1 MAFAKDFVWG
11 AAAASYQVEGGAF
24 EDGKGLS
31 TWDVMCRKPGAI
43 RDGNTGEVACDH
55 YHRYKEDV
63 SLMKQIG
70 LKAYRLSI
78 SWPRVLP
85 EGIGTTNSKGMA
97 FYDKLIDELVAN
109 NIEPYVTLFHW
120 DFPYELYCR
129 GGWLNPN
136 SSDWFA
142 EYVGVV
148 VERLSDRVKNWITFN
163 EPQCFLGLGH
173 FEGIDAP
180 GLKLPV
186 SELLLAG
193 HNMFLA
199 HGKAVQ
205 AIRAKSKQKCRV
217 GYAPVGIVKIP
228 VTETQAD
235 IEAAKKVM
243 FSVEQKNYDNN
254 TWWMDPVY
262 FGRYPEDGLQ
272 LFGTDMPKFAAKDL
286 ETISQPLDFF
296 GVNIYHGQATQMNDQ
311 GKPEKVSMPLGHGL
325 TMMNWAVTPD
335 SLYWGSKFFYERYK
349 KPIFITENGM
359 ANTDWVALDGKVHDP
374 QRIDFLHRYLLSL
387 RRAEDEGIDVGGYFL
402 WSIMDNFEWSS
413 GFSKRFGIIYV
424 DYATQQRIFKDS
436 AYWYRDVI
444 ASNGELLDD
453 KACIT

>member
-1 MAFAKDFVWG
+1 M
-11 AAAASYQVEGGAF
+11 
-24 EDGKGLS
+24 
-31 TWDVMCRKPGAI
+31 
-43 RDGNTGEVACDH
+43 
-55 YHRYKEDV
+55 
-63 SLMKQIG
+63 
-70 LKAYRLSI
+70 
-78 SWPRVLP
+78 LP
-85 EGIGTTNSKGMA
+85 EGIGTINPKGLA

-109 NIEPYVTLFHW
+109 DIEPYITLFHW

-136 SSDWFA
+136 SSNWFA
-142 EYVGVV
+142 EYAGVV
-148 VERLSDRVKNWITFN
+148 VEKLSDRVKNWITFN

-193 HNMFLA
+193 HNVFLS

-205 AIRAKSKQKCRV
+205 AIRAKSKQQCRV

-235 IEAAKKVM
+235 IEASKKAM

-262 FGRYPEDGLQ
+262 LGRYPEDGVQ
-272 LFGTDMPKFAAKDL
+272 LFGADMPKFAAKDL
-286 ETISQPLDFF
+286 ETISQQLDFF
-296 GVNIYHGQATQMNDQ
+296 GVNVYHGQTTQMNEQ
-311 GKPEKVSMPLGHGL
+311 GKPENVSMPLGHGL
-325 TMMNWAVTPD
+325 TTMNWTVTPD
-335 SLYWGSKFFYERYK
+335 SLYWGVKFFYERYK
-349 KPIFITENGM
+349 KTIFITENGM
-359 ANTDWVALDGKVHDP
+359 ANTDWVALDGRVHDP
-374 QRIDFLHRYLLSL
+374 QRIDFLNRYLLSL
-387 RRAEDEGIDVGGYFL
+387 RRACEEGFDIGGYFL

-424 DYATQQRIFKDS
+424 DYATQQRVLKDS

-444 ASNGELLDD
+444 ASNGQSLDTQ
-453 KACIT
+453 K